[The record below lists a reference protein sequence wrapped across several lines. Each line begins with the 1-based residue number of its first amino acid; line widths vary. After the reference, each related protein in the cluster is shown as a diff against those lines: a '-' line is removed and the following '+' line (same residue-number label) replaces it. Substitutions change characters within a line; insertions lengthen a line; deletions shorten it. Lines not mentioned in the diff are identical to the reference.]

1 MSAPPSDAELARQLQ
16 KAERYAS
23 RRRRAPAAAPAPA
36 APPPSGSPKRAAAA
50 PAAKAKAKRAKVKQE
65 PAAKAKKVPAAKAK
79 KVPAAKAQQPLSPRL
94 AWRQELVGQTAV
106 IDAAVWGEQAD
117 ADDAETRAWARE
129 NAGTKYEVQILSW
142 QAPPDGR
149 SAGLYTVQ
157 HAGEAPFSL
166 PLGELLPALKDL
178 AKKAEI
184 EEMFNSTAA
193 SGRKKA
199 KKRKGA
205 SPQPGGDGDTDEGES
220 PSKAAQKQA
229 RPSADGRQDS
239 TVVAGYTRIGKK
251 VAGRWKDGPQVVA
264 KAVEELLVALREAIG
279 SSDGEAQARIQED
292 LKQQG
297 CKVFAA
303 SSSFALGDTQKAAA
317 APKVSSS
324 DLFSGAG
331 GWGSTAATE
340 PSEKSTGWGSAA
352 SAASSGAGTSGWGSA
367 AAAAATEGGGGDAN
381 NSGDDGFKYSGDSD
395 DADDKPGTAPP
406 AAEESDG
413 WGSATATSSAGGGG
427 GWGSATST
435 SSTRATTSTGGGG
448 WGSTSATESNASGS
462 APAATATGG
471 GGWGSGATEPN
482 AGGGWGSSSAAK
494 GASTGSSEGADDT
507 ELFGGG
513 AWGSGTSSAKPATTR
528 NEEAAG
534 SGGSAG
540 GWGST
545 FPAGAEKTHAPD
557 SSQQRGGWFSPQ
569 TSAHSGGRTESLAAA
584 APARVAGTVRRW
596 NEKGFG
602 FIAPDDGGDEVFCHV
617 SQIRDGNC
625 LRSGDQ
631 VEFKKVVVRR
641 PSGQSFQAEDLT
653 GGVDESD
660 SSSGP
665 PLLQRDERER
675 HSVSR
680 GPLDKQRGVVQNW
693 NDEKGFGFIKP
704 NSGDGPDLFCHRSDL
719 RESVDGLSKGRE
731 VEYEVVIDE
740 RRGGRPKAVN
750 VTTSQGGPP
759 PARDGRHNA
768 PYDRAGGYGGDRG
781 GHRDGHHGDS
791 FNGGR
796 RDGRRND
803 AGRLGSSAGPDSGGR
818 AAAGYPPSATPT
830 TAAGW
835 GAGHSASRNPGLS
848 TGSGWGETG
857 AVPGSAGTG
866 HNPHSGWG
874 SAQHGRPAA
883 PAGNVPTTNPGVSAQ
898 APSHSARGRQPQRK
912 QAQVIELLDSDDDDA
927 PTGQPTTSTGGSD
940 LYDPF
945 SAASLPPPSVS
956 SSPPPSVRPARSISR
971 PRPAPS
977 QHSPNRHTATQLG
990 FWKHKTEA
998 LHRLGPLAGRAG
1010 DGSPQSAEQFGL
1022 RDVPQS
1028 LSVDDGR
1035 VQDWGSYLVILPTTR
1050 TPNLAKELT
1059 NHI

>member
-50 PAAKAKAKRAKVKQE
+50 PAPAAKAKRAKVKQE
-65 PAAKAKKVPAAKAK
+65 PAPKAKKVPAAKAK

-220 PSKAAQKQA
+220 PSKAAQQA
-229 RPSADGRQDS
+229 RPSADGRQDT

-1035 VQDWGSYLVILPTTR
+1035 VQDWGSYLVSYCPRPARQTWQK
-1050 TPNLAKELT
+1050 N
-1059 NHI
+1059 